1 MTKWK
6 MMPLNGEMMTIHR
19 ASTLYGVPENTL
31 RDRVAGGMTLQEAV
45 DTPYVPKG
53 SPLYSYN
60 GERMT
65 KKEIAAKTGTSL
77 TMLSSV
83 MYRYGFNPGEAADY
97 LIACNK
103 PIEYKGKTMTLHDF
117 ARSTKRK
124 CHSMY
129 IMICKN
135 GMTPEEAI
143 ATTEVKHGGMTRT
156 RAARLMCG
164 EIFSAI
170 APEEVDFRQQNEQLY
185 TFESG
190 LYRYEI
196 RFASDRRATLTAIFK
211 DPEHGDIISAVWL
224 YSINEHGIV
233 RTGRGNT

>member
-1 MTKWK
+1 
-6 MMPLNGEMMTIHR
+6 MPLNGEMVTIHR
-19 ASTLYGVPENTL
+19 ASAICGIPENTL
-31 RDRVAGGMTLQEAV
+31 RDRVNYLGMTLQEAV

-53 SPLYSYN
+53 APLYAYN

-65 KKEIAAKTGTSL
+65 KREIAAKTGTSL
-77 TMLSSV
+77 TMLSNV

-97 LIACNK
+97 LVACNK

-124 CHSMY
+124 SHSMY

-164 EIFSAI
+164 EIFNNVTPDEVSFKQQS
-170 APEEVDFRQQNEQLY
+170 EELF
-185 TFESG
+185 TFGSD
-190 LYRYEI
+190 LYRYEV
-196 RFASDRRATLTAIFK
+196 RFFGDDKAQLTAIFMH
-211 DPEHGDIISAVWL
+211 PEQGDIVSSAWTYAV
-224 YSINEHGIV
+224 NDKGIT
-233 RTGRGNT
+233 RTGRAKNGLR